1 MTDQRPASE
10 TAPAHAGKSGELI
23 VVEPVTVDSRRILS
37 VLTGLWLIALLVLT
51 AMWSW
56 LGEHGHRDWFWTALA
71 GTLLGLA
78 GIVLAGRHRSEG
90 RTR

>member
-1 MTDQRPASE
+1 MTDQRPAAATTPTGAE
-10 TAPAHAGKSGELI
+10 KSSELI
-23 VVEPVTVDSRRILS
+23 VVEPVTVDSRRILT
-37 VLTGLWLIALLVLT
+37 VLTGLWLLALIVLT

-56 LGEHGHRDWFWTALA
+56 LGTHGHRDWLWTALA